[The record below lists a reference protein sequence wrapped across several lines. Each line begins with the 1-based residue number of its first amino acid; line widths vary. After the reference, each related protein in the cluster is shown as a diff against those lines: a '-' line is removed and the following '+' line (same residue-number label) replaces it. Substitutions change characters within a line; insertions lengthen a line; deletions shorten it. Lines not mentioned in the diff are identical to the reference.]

1 MIFSMTLVIIILNGL
16 KSEIK
21 KSFYNPAQKYVP
33 TEAPSGMNGEMDCM
47 EKWFCE
53 AQTEGGATLF
63 DDGIPS
69 RKFPNQGNV
78 LCTNGSL
85 YVSGIPNEWGKDF
98 VENFLRDNIPHAA
111 DIRVPTDRLSGTI
124 KGLAEVQLPPGVNVQ
139 DVLKQAKG
147 LKMGSQR
154 LKIKVSSVG
163 GSGGDNSGSSGLRGD
178 NFGADGFGGGRRVT
192 FTKPLYSPFRSLSPV
207 MFEK

>member
-1 MIFSMTLVIIILNGL
+1 MVH
-16 KSEIK
+16 
-21 KSFYNPAQKYVP
+21 
-33 TEAPSGMNGEMDCM
+33 M

-53 AQTEGGATLF
+53 AQSEGGATLF

-69 RKFPNQGNV
+69 RKFPNQGEV
-78 LCTNGSL
+78 SKGSL
-85 YVSGIPNEWGKDF
+85 YVSGIPKERSKYF

-124 KGLAEVQLPPGVNVQ
+124 KGLAEVQLPRGVNVQ
-139 DVLKQAKG
+139 DVLKQVKG